1 MGFLNH
7 ATNNIIVD
15 AVLTEKGREILAR
28 NDGSFAIQSFRLGD
42 DEVDY
47 SILEQYGIVIGKEK
61 IEKNTPIFEA
71 ITAQNLALKY
81 PLRSFLTNNT
91 EDIFAI
97 PYLVLGEN
105 ITTPVSLSSNL
116 SSKKDV
122 RKSITVKTFVDQD
135 QDFVLSEDSLK
146 DTSFTVKVFDKLIK
160 LTGASSRAVKN
171 DIAYYKIGA
180 QVLDEDFQGQQVC
193 SFTVTAQ
200 NVVNASTFK
209 FFSTKS
215 NNSLIKTQIEII
227 GNNTNSSI
235 IIPVTIQNNII
246 T

>member
-28 NDGSFAIQSFRLGD
+28 NDGSFAIQKFRLGD

-47 SILEQYGIVIGKEK
+47 SILEQYGIIIGKEK

-91 EDIFAI
+91 QDIFAI
-97 PYLVLGEN
+97 PYLVLDDN
-105 ITTPVSLSSNL
+105 IQTPVSLSSNL
-116 SSKKDV
+116 SSKKEL
-122 RKSITVKTFVDQD
+122 RKTIVVKTFVDQD
-135 QDFVLSEDSLK
+135 QDFVLTEDSLR

-160 LTGASSRAVKN
+160 LTGANSRAVKK
-171 DIAYYKIGA
+171 DIAYYKISG
-180 QVLDEDFQGQQVC
+180 QVLDEDFQGQQVLT
-193 SFTVTAQ
+193 FTITAQ

-209 FFSTKS
+209 YFSTKS

-227 GNNTNSSI
+227 GNNTRSSI
-235 IIPVTIQNNII
+235 IIPITIQNNII